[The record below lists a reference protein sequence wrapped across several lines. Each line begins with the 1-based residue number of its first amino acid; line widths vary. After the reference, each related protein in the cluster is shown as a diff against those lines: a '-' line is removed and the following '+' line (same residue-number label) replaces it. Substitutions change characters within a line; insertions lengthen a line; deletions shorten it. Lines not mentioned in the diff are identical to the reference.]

1 MGPTGNNVVVALKMR
16 ASEWQELIAEGLT
29 NLILDKFGWHTKLV
43 GPWEER
49 TEKVLMAVCM
59 ELHTFYGS

>member
-1 MGPTGNNVVVALKMR
+1 MR

-49 TEKVLMAVCM
+49 TEKVLIAVCM